1 MNELPETLIPV
12 GDRIVVKP
20 EQGENKSKGGI
31 LVPEMAKERP
41 VRGTV
46 IGLGTSVNAMVLREG
61 VIVVYGQYSGTEV
74 EVGGEKLLVLR
85 EADIF
90 GVVQ

>member
-1 MNELPETLIPV
+1 MNELPQRLIPI
-12 GDRIVVKP
+12 GDRVVVKP

-46 IGLGTSVNAMVLREG
+46 IGLGTSVNAMVLQEG
-61 VIVVYGQYSGTEV
+61 VTVVYGQYSGTEV

>member
-1 MNELPETLIPV
+1 MNELPETLIPI

-46 IGLGTSVNAMVLREG
+46 LAIGAKVENQMLEAG
-61 VIVVYGQYSGTEV
+61 VTVVYGQYSGTEV
-74 EVGGEKLLVLR
+74 EVGGDKVLVLK
-85 EADIF
+85 ESDIF
-90 GVVQ
+90 GYVR

>member
-1 MNELPETLIPV
+1 MIPV